1 MTATPSASDFLK
13 AATHTARHFGFED
26 LDTVK
31 ASVARK
37 TSEEHFIHRAT
48 SIDKRTD
55 ALHGMLTSGV
65 CTYIDNRLYRT
76 NEPVLYYSTNTVP
89 RTGETA
95 LSLHVLGVPK
105 SIAEALLIQTTRALF
120 EDLGYG
126 DHTVKINSLGDQDSI
141 ARYIRELT
149 HYLKKRMDDLPPPA
163 RELMKEHV
171 FSTLM
176 YLIDKDHELA
186 HRSPNPLEYLSDS
199 SRRHFREIIEFLDMS
214 QTPYE
219 IEPKLIGNHQC
230 YSEALFTI
238 EAQNPEVPEEQPILV
253 RGGRY
258 DTFISRVSDDSLAAA
273 GAVVVLRGK
282 KAPTR
287 IPQPRKD
294 TQPLLFVVQLGF
306 GPKIRSLMLVND
318 LKRAGIAVLQDVVS
332 DSLGAQLQKAEDRG
346 IQYAL
351 IIGQKEYVDKTVI
364 VRNLHARSQEFVSMD
379 SILSHLKKITRV

>member
-1 MTATPSASDFLK
+1 MTPTPSAIDFLK
-13 AATHTARHFGFED
+13 ASTQTARHFGFEE
-26 LDTVK
+26 LDKIK

-37 TSEEHFIHRAT
+37 VSEENFTHKAT
-48 SIDKRTD
+48 ASDKRTD
-55 ALHGMLTSGV
+55 ALHGMLTGGV

-120 EDLGYG
+120 EDLGYS
-126 DHTVKINSLGDQDSI
+126 DHVVKINSLGDQDSV
-141 ARYIRELT
+141 ARYARELT
-149 HYLKKRMDDLPPPA
+149 HYLKKRMEELPQPA

-186 HRSPNPLEYLSDS
+186 GRSPNPLEYLSDQ

-219 IEPKLIGNHQC
+219 IDPKLIGNHQC

-238 EAQNPEVPEEQPILV
+238 EALDPEVSGEQPILV

-258 DTFISRVSDDSLAAA
+258 DTFISRVSDDTLSAA

-282 KAPTR
+282 KAPAR

-294 TQPLLFVVQLGF
+294 AKPLLFVVQLGF
-306 GPKIRSLMLVND
+306 GPKIRSLLLVND
-318 LKRAGIAVLQDVVS
+318 LKRAGISVLQDVVS
-332 DSLGAQLQKAEDRG
+332 DSLSTQLQKAEDRG
-346 IQYAL
+346 IRYAL
-351 IIGQKEYVDKTVI
+351 IIGQKEYIDKTVI

-379 SILSHLKKITRV
+379 SILSYLKRITRV